1 MCEIVIGECRCGCHS
16 TEMPIEHMM
25 PCCYP
30 CDVCGR
36 NISSGYY
43 TSHIAGCKPL
53 PTPGP

>member
-1 MCEIVIGECRCGCHS
+1 MCETVIGECRCGCHS
-16 TEMPIEHMM
+16 TEMTIEHMM